1 MNVRY
6 LLVVSIVI
14 PLFAGQMTNGVTN
27 KNTEK
32 ESTFLAGR
40 SDTLKY
46 DAGTFDDGLAWFTSS
61 GQSDPHE
68 DSTWGTAT
76 YFILSEFGQSNPAK
90 LVSVSLCW
98 YGFANPEYNFRLYV
112 WNNNGSIL
120 EPRSQGP
127 HLYRDL
133 NAELHDV
140 QYEFKEFD
148 LSAQNIALPDTFWI
162 GVCGNH
168 FGPDAAGS
176 DWSLAFDKSTDD
188 SHTYCNDM
196 DDEIEWFPASEWSFA
211 FAYGVRVLVEGGV
224 GISKKQVLSYGSKAF
239 NVSLGSKGRTDVR
252 FSLLK
257 DTKVTLSVYDAIGKH
272 CKTLISGNLSAGKH
286 NKSFNLDLVSGIYFF
301 KFRAG
306 YGENVTQ
313 KISIVK

>member
-40 SDTLKY
+40 GDTLKY
-46 DAGTFDDGLAWFTSS
+46 DVGTFDDGLAWYTSS

-76 YFILSEFGQSNPAK
+76 YFVLSEFGLSNVK
-90 LVSVSLCW
+90 LKSVSLCW
-98 YGFANPEYNFRLYV
+98 YGFAHPEYNFRLYV
-112 WNNNGSIL
+112 WSNNGSAL
-120 EPRSQGP
+120 EPQSQGP

-168 FGPDAAGS
+168 FGPDAANS
-176 DWSLAFDKSTDD
+176 DWSLAFDKSTVDD
-188 SHTYCNDM
+188 HTLCNDM
-196 DDEIEWFPASEWSFA
+196 DDDKEWFPASEWSFA
-211 FAYGVRVLVEGGV
+211 FAYGVRVLVGDPV
-224 GISKKQVLSYGSKAF
+224 DISKKHILAYNNNPFIAS
-239 NVSLGSKGRTDVR
+239 SLGNGKTNVQ

-272 CKTLISGNLSAGKH
+272 CKTLISENLSAGKH

-301 KFRAG
+301 KFMAG